1 MLSYALAFTP
11 NVDHQSTPGL
21 RPRST
26 TEKGISVLSLMID
39 RCDRTLS
46 RNMALSMAT
55 ELKYSD
61 DESGTTN
68 STTDLFSR
76 VETVFPKAKI
86 VTITLDDHIPLGC
99 TVEESLHEDD
109 DFILITKLTKGGN
122 AAGAGLKVGDVI
134 VGVTGLFGDLTCTL
148 ESDVD
153 KM

>member
-1 MLSYALAFTP
+1 MISYALAFTP
-11 NVDHQSTPGL
+11 NVDYQRTPVLGS
-21 RPRST
+21 RST
-26 TEKGISVLSLMID
+26 TERDVSVSSLMID
-39 RCDRTLS
+39 GCNRAFS
-46 RNMALSMAT
+46 RNAALAMAT

-76 VETVFPKAKI
+76 VETVFPTAEI

-122 AAGAGLKVGDVI
+122 AAGAGLKVGDVL